1 MNIETSTGSA
11 LPRAGY
17 AWYMVALLLLAY
29 MLSFIDRQIIALL
42 VDPIRRDLAITDFQF
57 SLLHGLAFSI
67 FFALMGMPIAQ
78 LADRYTRKWIIAIG
92 VLLWSLMTALSG
104 LADTFTELFLARI
117 GVGIGEAALA
127 PAAYSLVAD
136 AFERRVVPKAMAVF
150 SVGSTLGSGLAFVVG
165 GAVIQLTAGEG
176 VPAWLQHTGLKPWQL
191 AFFIAGVPGIALAL
205 LIAALREPPRQR
217 AAAPAASGI
226 GEAWRHGVALRAVY
240 LPLFFGMAA
249 NTAISS
255 GFILWFPSHL
265 IRNLGFAPADAGQW
279 FGLLF
284 MACASSGVLAG
295 GWLASRWESLGHR
308 DSFPRV
314 MAVAVAV
321 ALLPYA
327 LSTRV
332 EAPALALAL
341 MGVAVFCTQSL
352 AGVSVTAIQVIT
364 PNRLRA
370 KVSSVYLLF
379 CNLVGFSLGAPSI
392 AWLSDRWLGGG
403 AAIGAAISW
412 AALLYVPLALVCFQ
426 RARRAF
432 ATAPRQL

>member
-1 MNIETSTGSA
+1 MNVAAPAGA

-67 FFALMGMPIAQ
+67 FFALMGMPIAA
-78 LADRYTRKWIIAIG
+78 LADRYARKWIIAIG
-92 VLLWSLMTALSG
+92 VLLWSAMTALSG
-104 LADTFTELFLARI
+104 LADSFTELFLARI

-136 AFERRVVPKAMAVF
+136 AFERRTVPKAMAVF

-165 GAVIQLTAGEG
+165 GAVIAVTAGHQ
-176 VPAWLQHTGLKPWQL
+176 VPVWLAQTGLKPWQL

-205 LIAALREPPRQR
+205 LIALLREPARQR
-217 AAAPAASGI
+217 AGTAADSGI
-226 GEAWRHGVALRAVY
+226 AEAWRHGVALRAVY
-240 LPLFFGMAA
+240 LPLFLGMAA

-265 IRNLGFAPADAGQW
+265 IRNLGFAPASAGQW

-284 MACASSGVLAG
+284 MACASLGVLAG
-295 GWLASRWESLGHR
+295 GWLAGRWESGGRR
-308 DSFPRV
+308 DSFPRA
-314 MAVAVAV
+314 MALAMTV
-321 ALLPYA
+321 ALLPYLFA
-327 LSTRV
+327 TRV
-332 EAPALALAL
+332 EQPALALAL
-341 MGVAVFCTQSL
+341 MAAAVFCTQSL

-370 KVSSVYLLF
+370 KLSSVYLLF
-379 CNLVGFSLGAPSI
+379 VNLVGFTLGAPSI

-403 AAIGAAISW
+403 NAIGAAISW
-412 AALLYVPLALVCFQ
+412 AALVYVPLALICFQ
-426 RARRAF
+426 RARNPF
-432 ATAPRQL
+432 AGAPRQL